1 MSRAV
6 IITSYIDEPVD
17 LGSLVSP
24 EDHLVCLDGGYDFAR
39 AAGIEPDVLMGDFDS
54 LESPVPEDSD
64 IRILRF
70 PPEKDYTDLELAFR
84 LIDPAEH
91 PELLVIG
98 GLGGRLDQ
106 TLVNMQML
114 GRYTARPGENACGP
128 DAGGTDAGGTNIG
141 RPDACGTNAER
152 PAAFGPNTGGPDA
165 CGTNA
170 GGTSAAFGDGGRRF
184 TRIEMVDGR
193 NRCFVV
199 HGNAGGPGKG
209 CEGPAGP
216 AAGCDGTPGPGAGCD
231 GTAGPDAGCDGTAR
245 PDAGCDGTAPVTV
258 AIPAEEGCCLSL
270 IPLTEICGG
279 VSLSGV
285 KYPLVETTLNR
296 GASLTVSNEFA
307 GGQAVLRI
315 GSGSVLV
322 CLCRVR

>member
-24 EDHLVCLDGGYDFAR
+24 EDHLVCLDGGYDYAR

-128 DAGGTDAGGTNIG
+128 DAGGTNVGG
-141 RPDACGTNAER
+141 PDACGTNA
-152 PAAFGPNTGGPDA
+152 GGTSDACGTNAGGTSDA

-170 GGTSAAFGDGGRRF
+170 GGTSAAFGDGGHQF

-209 CEGPAGP
+209 C
-216 AAGCDGTPGPGAGCD
+216 DGTPG
-231 GTAGPDAGCDGTAR
+231 
-245 PDAGCDGTAPVTV
+245 PVTV